1 MITFIYCYSY
11 KRKSRRLFHF
21 GFIYIYFYFVSCVS
35 CTYFL
40 NFFINI
46 RRLSLKDDL
55 KSKTW
60 YVFLDS
66 HRKINFKLITR
77 QVIIDYLY
85 IYIYWYISILLIIVL
100 KMLIILF
107 FFSPQDIGGWN
118 IDLSSFTDHR
128 TPDRWN
134 FLDKLREIDAR
145 TLSLRV

>member
-85 IYIYWYISILLIIVL
+85 IYILIYIDIIDYSFKNVNNS
-100 KMLIILF
+100 F
-107 FFSPQDIGGWN
+107 FFFPPRYWRMKYRFIKFYW
-118 IDLSSFTDHR
+118 SS
-128 TPDRWN
+128 N
-134 FLDKLREIDAR
+134 AR
-145 TLSLRV
+145 QMKFPR